1 MVSLL
6 LLRLI
11 VLKKEVSRKHIY
23 CIAKSWG
30 FLRAGVPQKK
40 SGCIQYTATHLP
52 FLGQALLKIHLL
64 SPSIDTNVS
73 TLKKLSTLLLMST
86 SNFNYF

>member
-30 FLRAGVPQKK
+30 FLRAGGPQKK
-40 SGCIQYTATHLP
+40 SGCIQY
-52 FLGQALLKIHLL
+52 GCIQIYKQKCN
-64 SPSIDTNVS
+64 SSSIFRASFTEDS
-73 TLKKLSTLLLMST
+73 SSE
-86 SNFNYF
+86 SFN